1 MTLPGLKKGE
11 SYTLAYE
18 MVLQKTDNNE
28 NNTLKNYVEIQT
40 GSSTAGTCGP
50 DLIYTY

>member
-11 SYTLAYE
+11 SYAIAYE